1 MLSFGYKTV
10 QVLVL
15 SSTLRLFS
23 RSVCLW
29 DNEVEW
35 GIYLIEDY
43 GSTSFH
49 QLKVNGNSSQIGLI
63 IGQEPPSCK
72 IVLMLRTRQ
81 IPFRP
86 CPSTA
91 GSAAHRAGAWG
102 KTSPASRCSPFP
114 PTLTGSMWDRNLIEK
129 QIPTPRTWLSCGP
142 ELIISNGRN
151 RNPGDSCDTQI
162 CIPSGVRKHTR
173 TERLF
178 IVFSVGPLSN
188 ACA

>member
-1 MLSFGYKTV
+1 MLSLGYKTV

-81 IPFRP
+81 DPV
-86 CPSTA
+86 
-91 GSAAHRAGAWG
+91 
-102 KTSPASRCSPFP
+102 PAVPERRWVCCSPGGCLGEDLPGFQTLSISPHTHRLNVRSKPNWKANPNP
-114 PTLTGSMWDRNLIEK
+114 PNLTQLWPWVN
-129 QIPTPRTWLSCGP
+129 
-142 ELIISNGRN
+142 
-151 RNPGDSCDTQI
+151 
-162 CIPSGVRKHTR
+162 H
-173 TERLF
+173 
-178 IVFSVGPLSN
+178 
-188 ACA
+188 